1 MPTYSLWY
9 FDFRGRA
16 EVPRLILKEAG
27 IDFEDKRIAFE
38 DWFQKLKPT
47 MPFNQIPVLFVDGT
61 PLAESGAIVRFLAR
75 ECGLAGQTSLEEAH
89 VDALHETLDEFFF
102 KLPLL
107 EDDPAVKEQKTKEI
121 MDKNVTPAL
130 TKIEDHLKKTGNEY
144 LIGKGLTYADLSLM
158 NTALNMKAH
167 GSPLDPEQYP
177 CITAL
182 AERIANRD
190 AIKKWLKERPETRI

>member
-1 MPTYSLWY
+1 MPTFSLWY
-9 FDFRGRA
+9 FNFRGRA
-16 EVPRLILKEAG
+16 EVPRLIMKEAG
-27 IDFEDKRIAFE
+27 MDFEDKRVAFE
-38 DWFQKLKPT
+38 EWFQKLKPS
-47 MPFNQIPVLFVDGT
+47 MPFNQIPVLFVDDT
-61 PLAESGAIVRFLAR
+61 PLAESGAIVRYLAR
-75 ECGLAGQTSLEEAH
+75 ESGLAGQTSLEEAH

-130 TKIEDHLKKTGNEY
+130 KKIEDHLEKTGNEF
-144 LIGKGLTYADLSLM
+144 LVGKGLTYADLSLM

-167 GSPLDPEQYP
+167 GSPLDAKEYP

-182 AERIANRD
+182 TEKVANRD
-190 AIKKWLKERPETRI
+190 NIKKWLAERPETRI

>member
-1 MPTYSLWY
+1 MPKYSLWY
-9 FDFRGRA
+9 FNFRGRA
-16 EVPRLILKEAG
+16 EVPRLIMKEAG

-38 DWFQKLKPT
+38 DWFQKLKPS

-75 ECGLAGQTSLEEAH
+75 QCDLAGKTSLDEAH

-121 MDKNVTPAL
+121 MEKNVTPAL
-130 TKIEDHLKKTGNEY
+130 TKIEDHLKNTGDDF
-144 LIGKGLTYADLSLM
+144 LIGKALTYADLSLM
-158 NTALNMKAH
+158 NTVLNMKAH
-167 GSPLDPEQYP
+167 GSALDPEKYP
-177 CITAL
+177 FILAL
-182 AERIANRD
+182 TNRIANRE
-190 AIKKWLKERPETRI
+190 AIKKWLEERPDTRI